1 MSLVTIWEAER
12 SELSELL
19 LALSC
24 WTSTYMPTARAQTRG
39 KTITSLRRF
48 FNRCNSSNSVIARDS
63 PIGRLSHVWPDGPS
77 WRGRGG
83 NLLPLRQRVY
93 PGAHNINLFLIRR
106 GVGQAGSRLA
116 NVAFYLPFA
125 SEFD

>member
-1 MSLVTIWEAER
+1 MSLVTIWEGER
-12 SELSELL
+12 SELSDLL

-24 WTSTYMPTARAQTRG
+24 WTSTYMPTARAQIRG

-48 FNRCNSSNSVIARDS
+48 FNWCNSSNSVMTRDS

-77 WRGRGG
+77 WRVGG
-83 NLLPLRQRVY
+83 GILLPLRQRMY

-106 GVGQAGSRLA
+106 EGGWKPVGQCG
-116 NVAFYLPFA
+116 VLPVICF
-125 SEFD
+125 

>member
-48 FNRCNSSNSVIARDS
+48 FSRYNSSNSVMARDS

-77 WRGRGG
+77 WRGRGYFASLKTTRVPRG
-83 NLLPLRQRVY
+83 TQHKLISNSTRGGGMAENRLPNA
-93 PGAHNINLFLIRR
+93 GLFLPITF
-106 GVGQAGSRLA
+106 
-116 NVAFYLPFA
+116 N
-125 SEFD
+125 FD